1 MPILIA
7 SGKPAAGGSLDEHGN
22 VHRVIRGRNTANEL
36 VVELFE
42 PVPAVRRTALYA
54 GLLER

>member
-7 SGKPAAGGSLDEHGN
+7 SGKRRPVVLNTAAQ
-22 VHRVIRGRNTANEL
+22 VIRGRNTANEL

-42 PVPAVRRTALYA
+42 PVPAVRRTALRA
-54 GLLER
+54 DLLE